1 MQFFDANTCEI
12 MSIYEFLIDR
22 LDEGVHVV
30 DRTGKTIIYNQK
42 MAEMESMDK
51 QQVLNKDVLDL
62 FTFPDEG
69 YSTLLHALR
78 TGSSTTNTKQTYF
91 NQQGKPITTI
101 NHTIPITMEGKI
113 CGAAEIARDI
123 TKIEQ
128 IHENILRRYEI
139 DHLIGTSPAI
149 EDIIQLAKRA
159 ARTNSP
165 ILLVGETG
173 TGKEL
178 FAQNMH
184 QASQRSGGPFISQN
198 CAAFPETL
206 IESIL
211 FGTVQGAFPGAI
223 DRPGLL
229 EQANGGTILL
239 DQLNVL
245 GLPLQTKLL
254 HALQEKVVRRLG
266 DPSDRAI
273 DVRVFAT
280 INEDPLDAITTGRLL
295 KDLYYRLS
303 VVTLFLPP
311 LRERKEDIPSLTT
324 YFINKYNHRFGTQV
338 PGVSDEVMK
347 YFLIYPWPCN
357 VRELEHAIEGA
368 LNIATDHAQI
378 EVIHLPLHMRR
389 KVNMLNEFAL
399 DTLQEQSS
407 DYAMA
412 LQGRTLQNQLE
423 EYERAYVHKVL
434 KKYAGNVSAAAREL
448 GVSRQSLQ
456 YRLRKWNGR

>member
-1 MQFFDANTCEI
+1 MLLFDAHTCE
-12 MSIYEFLIDR
+12 MLSIYEFLIDR

-51 QQVLNKDVLDL
+51 RHVLNKDVLDL

-69 YSTLLHALR
+69 YSTLLHVLQ
-78 TGSSTTNTKQTYF
+78 TGNSTTSMKQTYF
-91 NQQGKPITTI
+91 NQQGKTITTI
-101 NHTIPITMEGKI
+101 NHTMPITIEGKI

-149 EDIIQLAKRA
+149 EEIMQLAKRA

-178 FAQNMH
+178 FAQSMH
-184 QASQRSGGPFISQN
+184 HASQRSGGPFVSQN
-198 CAAFPETL
+198 CSAFPENL

-211 FGTVQGAFPGAI
+211 FGTVQGVFPGAI

-239 DQLNVL
+239 DQLNAL
-245 GLPLQTKLL
+245 SLPLQEKLL
-254 HALQEKVVRRLG
+254 HSIQDRVVRRLG
-266 DPSDRAI
+266 DTSDRAI

-280 INEDPLDAITTGRLL
+280 INEDPLDAIATGRLR

-324 YFINKYNHRFGTQV
+324 YFINKYNVRFGMQV
-338 PGVSDEVMK
+338 SGVSDDVMK
-347 YFLIYPWPCN
+347 YFLIYPWPGN

-368 LNIATDHAQI
+368 LNIANDHAQI
-378 EVIHLPLHMRR
+378 EVIHLPLHLRR
-389 KVNMLNEFAL
+389 KVNVLNEFAL
-399 DTLQEQSS
+399 ETLQEQPK

-412 LQGRTLQNQLE
+412 LQERTLQNQLE

-456 YRLRKWNGR
+456 YRLRKWNG